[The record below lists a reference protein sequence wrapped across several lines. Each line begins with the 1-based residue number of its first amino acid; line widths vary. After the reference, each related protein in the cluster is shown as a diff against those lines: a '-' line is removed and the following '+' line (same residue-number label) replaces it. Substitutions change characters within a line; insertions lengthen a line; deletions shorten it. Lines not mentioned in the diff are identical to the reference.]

1 MSSNLSSLEATNAV
15 KTEIRLK
22 FKATPA
28 PWGSGSGSDLV
39 EGSLSGSPSI
49 EFDPCSYPGSDSD
62 SGSDSASGS
71 GSDSGSGSGFRSL
84 LGGTIGAGRLEISG
98 ILTSVAKIT
107 FPKSTENFL
116 HQTESHFSSE
126 TFKCS
131 GRIRVTASLEAAP
144 RIGAS
149 SFLYA

>member
-49 EFDPCSYPGSDSD
+49 EFDPFISRLRFRFWLRFSFWLRLGLWLRF
-62 SGSDSASGS
+62 
-71 GSDSGSGSGFRSL
+71 GFWLRL
-84 LGGTIGAGRLEISG
+84 WLQVVAWWDDWRRQAGDFGDLNICGENHISKVHRK
-98 ILTSVAKIT
+98 LPTPDRK
-107 FPKSTENFL
+107 PL
-116 HQTESHFSSE
+116 Q
-126 TFKCS
+126 
-131 GRIRVTASLEAAP
+131 L
-144 RIGAS
+144 
-149 SFLYA
+149 

>member
-49 EFDPCSYPGSDSD
+49 EFDPCSYPGSDSV
-62 SGSDSASGS
+62 SGS

-84 LGGTIGAGRLEISG
+84 LGGTIGAGRLETSG

-149 SFLYA
+149 SFLYS

>member
-62 SGSDSASGS
+62 SGSDSA
-71 GSDSGSGSGFRSL
+71 SGSGSGFRSL

-149 SFLYA
+149 SFLYS

>member
-62 SGSDSASGS
+62 SGQIQLLAQAQSLAQVRILAQALASDRCLVARLAQAGWRFRGS
-71 GSDSGSGSGFRSL
+71 
-84 LGGTIGAGRLEISG
+84 
-98 ILTSVAKIT
+98 
-107 FPKSTENFL
+107 
-116 HQTESHFSSE
+116 
-126 TFKCS
+126 
-131 GRIRVTASLEAAP
+131 
-144 RIGAS
+144 
-149 SFLYA
+149 

>member
-49 EFDPCSYPGSDSD
+49 EFDPCSY
-62 SGSDSASGS
+62 
-71 GSDSGSGSGFRSL
+71 SGSGSGFRSL

-149 SFLYA
+149 SFLYS

>member
-22 FKATPA
+22 FKATPV

-62 SGSDSASGS
+62 SGSDSVSGS

-149 SFLYA
+149 SFLYS

>member
-22 FKATPA
+22 FKATPV

-71 GSDSGSGSGFRSL
+71 GSVSGSGSDSGSGSGFRSL
-84 LGGTIGAGRLEISG
+84 LGGTIGAGRLE
-98 ILTSVAKIT
+98 TSV
-107 FPKSTENFL
+107 PWG
-116 HQTESHFSSE
+116 
-126 TFKCS
+126 S
-131 GRIRVTASLEAAP
+131 GSGSDLVEGS
-144 RIGAS
+144 
-149 SFLYA
+149 